1 MDRYF
6 YFIIVY
12 IGFRRGF
19 GIKFNV
25 CFVLLGEDD
34 DIGVCLL
41 IDGIMEVFCILKLLF
56 IVMLVIQVMKFF
68 DK

>member
-25 CFVLLGEDD
+25 CFVLLGEDN

-41 IDGIMEVFCILKLLF
+41 IDGIMEVFCILKN
-56 IVMLVIQVMKFF
+56 VIYCYVSYIGNEIF
-68 DK
+68 

>member
-1 MDRYF
+1 MYF

-41 IDGIMEVFCILKLLF
+41 IDGIMEVFCILKKCYLL
-56 IVMLVIQVMKFF
+56 LC
-68 DK
+68 